1 MRMRPSILAQLALAL
16 LAQASVPWLHAQN
29 WARMQNDGG
38 LSYAFCGKVSAQ
50 LLARMKAVAPPGLY
64 APNKASSTAQNCK
77 LCLVV
82 GALGAM
88 LGSLAVVMLLATMGA
103 TTPAVAGLS
112 APFRSALRGFDARAP
127 PRLFL
132 L

>member
-1 MRMRPSILAQLALAL
+1 MRMRPSIIALLALAL
-16 LAQASVPWLHAQN
+16 LAQLSVPWLHAQN

-50 LLARMKAVAPPGLY
+50 LLARMKAVAPPDLY
-64 APNKASSTAQNCK
+64 PPSTASSTPPSCK

-88 LGSLAVVMLLATMGA
+88 LGSLTVVMVLATMGA
-103 TTPAVAGLS
+103 AAPAVAGLS

-127 PRLFL
+127 PSLSL